1 MIDLP
6 APPSVDEIQKRLK
19 LIFPEGTP
27 HRAACVSDIA
37 AMTIFVMLYLGAAEG
52 KDEWIRPDQV
62 TRMTDAQA
70 AQRSTEAREAWRK
83 SSMGSSSKTE
93 ITGRWYAG
101 NSREGV
107 RDDTIKNALIPNG
120 VVIERPGIKT
130 TSSKPRYTLK
140 ASFAALFDIA
150 LTSDVFE
157 TAAANWRQDN
167 LSPGSLARIMLRL
180 GGAVASGDH
189 VLVKF
194 PSGETRNM
202 AVGESSIIS
211 KAVIEDFAHRFLE
224 VPGVVF
230 LSESRNK
237 VTHRD
242 DQLAKTI
249 GLHIQADKNLPDI
262 ILADVGPKH
271 PLLVFVE
278 VVATDGP
285 VTAERRAALAEIAQK
300 AGFIDQYVVFV
311 TAYLDR
317 SEAAFKKTVD
327 QLAWGSFAWFVSE
340 PENLIRLMQGQSQSA
355 QKISAIIGQND

>member
-6 APPSVDEIQKRLK
+6 APPPVDEVQKRLK

-27 HRAACVSDIA
+27 HRAACISDIA
-37 AMTIFVMLYLGAAEG
+37 AMTIFVMLYLGAAKG

-70 AQRSTEAREAWRK
+70 AQTGTEAREAWRK
-83 SSMGSSSKTE
+83 TSMASSSKTE
-93 ITGRWYAG
+93 ISGRWYAG

-120 VVIERPGIKT
+120 VVVERSGIKT
-130 TSSKPRYTLK
+130 TSSKPRYTLN
-140 ASFAALFDIA
+140 ASFAALFDEA
-150 LTSDVFE
+150 LTGEKLE
-157 TAAANWRQDN
+157 TAAGNWRQDN
-167 LSPGSLARIMLRL
+167 LSPGALARIMLRL
-180 GGAVASGDH
+180 GGAVATGDH

-224 VPGVVF
+224 MPGVVF

-262 ILADVGPKH
+262 ILADIGPKH

-285 VTAERRAALAEIAQK
+285 VTAERREALAEIAQK
-300 AGFIDQYVVFV
+300 AGFADQHVVFV

-340 PENLIRLMQGQSQSA
+340 PENLIRLMQGKPQAVKKLSQ
-355 QKISAIIGQND
+355 II